1 MLSFI
6 HLTQKVREIVDAC
19 GIHGKEYNALIEEF
33 NLSLELAVFL
43 ARYLKKIGYMFR
55 LKGTSLEFHLID
67 RIPEDLIIFTHFT
80 CTQIYKFNCLDDNAA
95 DLEIQTVLS
104 YLGRSRADGL
114 TLLELQKMVRKKF
127 NINLMD
133 KLIGIDIIVKQTVMP
148 KFVEKKIS
156 SSFRTSTICNIF
168 HLKQYVHLFDVEK
181 YGLTLVPPDKIRHSI
196 LNHLAEVLDMDQLPY
211 VPVVN
216 ISTYLGIFKRG
227 MQSLRNHIQALEK
240 QGEPLSVRFEERK
253 CAAATSSGNIGR
265 IRISWC
271 VVRCSSDPAN
281 NFTLHRMRNL
291 PLYDQIDLQLYQRR
305 SITNPDIRKFT
316 SVTRKK
322 SARIGQEFINTFGFP
337 TVKELEY
344 KNFQYRILS
353 KSCHGPVVGDLTKQ
367 TQFLKEEQRSN
378 KMTLERNLSQ
388 REVKLVEVSTNI
400 TGVKRSTTEME
411 DLIEVSNVIDQ
422 GSFQKKKKTTAEDP
436 IEGRLAP
443 SKDKSPFA
451 DNINEKDLII
461 LDYVK
466 KVILSGFSLSFFFYN
481 FAFLLVRERCRIC
494 TRNRTDD
501 PRLLSR
507 KKYSSN

>member
-6 HLTQKVREIVDAC
+6 HLTQKFREIVDVC
-19 GIHGKEYNALIEEF
+19 GIHGKEYNVLMEEF

-43 ARYLKKIGYMFR
+43 ARYLKTIGYILR
-55 LKGTSLEFHLID
+55 LEGTSLEFHLTD
-67 RIPEDLIIFTHFT
+67 RIPEDLMIFTHFS
-80 CTQIYKFNCLDDNAA
+80 CAQIYKFNCLDDIAA
-95 DLEIQTVLS
+95 DLEIQTVLG

-114 TLLELQKMVRKKF
+114 TLLELQKMMRKKF

-168 HLKQYVHLFDVEK
+168 HLKQYVHLFDVEN

-240 QGEPLSVRFEERK
+240 QGEPLAIRFEERK
-253 CAAATSSGNIGR
+253 CAAATLSGNIGR

-271 VVRCSSDPAN
+271 VVRCRSDTAN

-344 KNFQYRILS
+344 KNFQYRIMS
-353 KSCHGPVVGDLTKQ
+353 KSCHGPVVGALKKQ
-367 TQFLKEEQRSN
+367 SQFVKEEQRSN
-378 KMTLERNLSQ
+378 RMTLGRNAAQ
-388 REVKLVEVSTNI
+388 REVKNVEVSANI
-400 TGVKRSTTEME
+400 TGVKRSITELE
-411 DLIEVSNVIDQ
+411 DIVEVANVIDQ
-422 GSFQKKKKTTAEDP
+422 ESFQKMKKTPTEED
-436 IEGRLAP
+436 IEGRHVP
-443 SKDKSPFA
+443 SKDRSPFA

-466 KVILSGFSLSFFFYN
+466 KVTLCGFPFVFSL
-481 FAFLLVRERCRIC
+481 
-494 TRNRTDD
+494 
-501 PRLLSR
+501 
-507 KKYSSN
+507 